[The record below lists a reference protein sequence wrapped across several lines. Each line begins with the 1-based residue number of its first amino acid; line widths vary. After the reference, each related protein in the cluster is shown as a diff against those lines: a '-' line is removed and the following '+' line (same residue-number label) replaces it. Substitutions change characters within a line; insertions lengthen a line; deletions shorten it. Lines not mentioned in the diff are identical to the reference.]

1 MKNNNETKMKY
12 EEKELAIL
20 RLAVD
25 LAEKKASSRIVNS
38 PDVKKIISIV
48 ERFIKDKKLICYGGT
63 AINNILPKEDQFYDL
78 NIEIPDY
85 DFYSDKALEHTKELA
100 DIYVKEGFEEVE
112 AKAGMHYGTYKVFVN
127 FIPVADITLMDTKL
141 FSGLKEDAIKVAG
154 MYYCPANYLRM
165 SMYLE
170 LSRPGGDVS
179 RWEKVLKRL
188 TLLNKHRPLRIKNCN
203 YTDFV
208 REYDD
213 NFSTE
218 IKTIY
223 NTTRQTFID
232 QGLVFFGG
240 YASFVY
246 SQFMPS
252 KVRKKFLR
260 QPDFDVLSDD
270 PNKSAI
276 ILKERL
282 NDEGIRNVQIIERE
296 KLGDIISTH
305 YEVRVK
311 QDTIAFIYKPLGCHS
326 YNNIYIH
333 NEKIRI
339 ATIDTMLSFY
349 LVFIYAGRKYYDKDR
364 IMCMAN
370 FLFAVQQK
378 NRLEQKGALRRFSVT
393 CYGTQKTKESIKE
406 EKTEKFKELKEKSKT
421 REYDEWFLKYRPGD
435 ISRDKKNKREQTK
448 KNKAKGKPKKKQT
461 RRNKKLLGIF

>member
-1 MKNNNETKMKY
+1 MKNIDDKKMKY

-25 LAEKKASSRIVNS
+25 LAEKKASSKVVNS
-38 PDVKKIISIV
+38 PDVKRIISIV

-100 DIYVKEGFEEVE
+100 DIYVEEGFDEVE

-127 FIPVADITLMDTKL
+127 FIPVADITYMDKKL
-141 FSGLKEDAIKVAG
+141 FTGLKEDAIKVAG

-203 YTDFV
+203 YSNFV

-213 NFSTE
+213 TLSTE
-218 IKTIY
+218 IDLIY
-223 NTTRQTFID
+223 NTTRRSFID

-246 SQFMPS
+246 SQFMPY

-270 PNKSAI
+270 PYKSAI

-282 NDEGIRNVQIIERE
+282 NDEDIKNVEIIKRE
-296 KLGDIISTH
+296 NLGDIISIH
-305 YEVRVK
+305 YEIRVK

-333 NEKIRI
+333 NQRIRI

-349 LVFIYAGRKYYDKDR
+349 LVFIYASRRYYDKDR
-364 IMCMAN
+364 ILCMAN

-378 NRLEQKGALRRFSVT
+378 NRLKQKGALRRFSIS
-393 CYGTQKTKESIKE
+393 CYGTQKTKEDIKA
-406 EKTEKFKELKEKSKT
+406 EKTDKFKELKDKPKS

-435 ISRDKKNKREQTK
+435 IAREKKKKKEQTK
-448 KNKAKGKPKKKQT
+448 KNKSTKPKKKQT
-461 RRNKKLLGIF
+461 RRNKKILGIF

>member
-1 MKNNNETKMKY
+1 MKNIDDKKLKY

-25 LAEKKASSRIVNS
+25 LAEKKASSKVVNS
-38 PDVKKIISIV
+38 PDVKRIISIV

-100 DIYVKEGFEEVE
+100 DIYVEEGFDEVE

-127 FIPVADITLMDTKL
+127 FIPVADITYMDKKL
-141 FSGLKEDAIKVAG
+141 FTGLKEDAIKVAG

-203 YTDFV
+203 YSNFV

-213 NFSTE
+213 TLSTE
-218 IKTIY
+218 IDLIY
-223 NTTRQTFID
+223 NTTRRSFID

-246 SQFMPS
+246 SQFMPY

-270 PNKSAI
+270 PYKSAI

-282 NDEGIRNVQIIERE
+282 NDEDIKNVEIIKRE
-296 KLGDIISTH
+296 NLGDIISIH
-305 YEVRVK
+305 YEIRVK

-333 NEKIRI
+333 NQRIRI

-349 LVFIYAGRKYYDKDR
+349 LVFIYASRRYYDKDR
-364 IMCMAN
+364 ILCMAN

-378 NRLEQKGALRRFSVT
+378 NRLKQKGALRRFSIS
-393 CYGTQKTKESIKE
+393 CYGTQKTKEDIKA
-406 EKTEKFKELKEKSKT
+406 EKTDKFKELKDKPKS

-435 ISRDKKNKREQTK
+435 IAREKKKKKEQTK
-448 KNKAKGKPKKKQT
+448 KNKSTKPKKKQT
-461 RRNKKLLGIF
+461 RRNKKILGIF